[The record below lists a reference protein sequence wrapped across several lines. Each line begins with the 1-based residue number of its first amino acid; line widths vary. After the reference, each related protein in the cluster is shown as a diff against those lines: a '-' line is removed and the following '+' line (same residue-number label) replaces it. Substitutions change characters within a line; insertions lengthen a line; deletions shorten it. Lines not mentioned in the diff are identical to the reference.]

1 MKGEERG
8 RGGEGGGEE
17 EDEERTEDWRD
28 ALERK
33 RDKETALCATRPN
46 HFCTIT
52 LICLKWFFVFLR
64 APHHPHSMR

>member
-17 EDEERTEDWRD
+17 EEEERTEDWRD

-52 LICLKWFFVFLR
+52 FICLK
-64 APHHPHSMR
+64 